1 MDAGSDLGAA
11 AKGLAIGLEVAG
23 SAVLSFPSSPDH
35 VLHHAQMLICEL
47 TVCHITSN
55 I

>member
-1 MDAGSDLGAA
+1 MDEGDLGSA
-11 AKGLAIGLEVAG
+11 AKGSAIGLEAAG

-35 VLHHAQMLICEL
+35 VLLHAQMLVHEL
-47 TVCHITSN
+47 TVCHITGN